1 MLRVFPFAP
10 KTPRE
15 PRVQQERASCDL
27 LLAAAVPTLYLENPF
42 RRLGLSVLATPRE
55 VLRRVDE
62 LKLSLEL
69 GTVSTPWAFAPERE
83 LTESDIR
90 DAAQKLKSPRDR
102 LIAEFFWFWPDSF
115 PLGAPDPALDS
126 LDRGETLP
134 ALEIW
139 LRNAEEGSRVAR
151 HNLAVYHHLLALD
164 WEQHPET
171 EACRLPEVWPQ
182 ALQYWQRLADDE
194 TLWTLLAQRVEKIGD
209 AQLSTAFVA
218 EFRSSLPAAIAK
230 INALLLILD
239 AEHGRN
245 ERVALHGSLINLIH
259 RDGAGVRRTL
269 EASAAPLARRID
281 NFVAT
286 ARQDANDES
295 VPALSVARA
304 LIQNCDADLRL
315 VETLCGGEEA
325 YTELSSSVA
334 DAVLICL
341 VTHQRRT
348 DEDQPC
354 LTPLVYLLNMT
365 VTPELRQRLEE
376 TYDVIRGNVTV
387 AARGEAG
394 PNEAS
399 ELARDHRMIAE
410 IIIPQLDSLA
420 LSPAGRTQF
429 TSRLAEWLEALAA
442 AAWPGS
448 DDLAL
453 ADAVLATASTLPC
466 EPAVRARLEARRAEL
481 QPDLLR
487 QKKSLW
493 LERAGHLLAIDAEGV
508 SFDDQR
514 LVLTEITGLRHGTQA
529 AGGWVVAW
537 CSEEQVFALDAAT
550 FFSGDTAAEDYAAV
564 VASLEYFVV
573 PELVARLAAALR
585 GNATILIGDTSL
597 SGAGLSF
604 PGSGP
609 EAPENPV
616 PYLRLEHRVADGFF
630 TVTDV
635 ENPVK
640 IHRHALSEV
649 WNAVVA
655 GSVIDAL
662 ARDANSI
669 SP

>member
-10 KTPRE
+10 KTLRE
-15 PRVQQERASCDL
+15 PRVQPEHASCDL
-27 LLAAAVPTLYLENPF
+27 LLSVAVPTLYLENPF
-42 RRLGLSVLATPRE
+42 RRLGLSVLASPRE

-69 GTVSTPWAFAPERE
+69 GTVSTPWAFAPEQE

-90 DAAQKLKSPRDR
+90 DAAQKLKSPRER
-102 LIAEFFWFWPDSF
+102 FVAEFFWFWPESY
-115 PLGAPDPALDS
+115 PLAGTDEALVALDQ
-126 LDRGETLP
+126 GETLP
-134 ALEIW
+134 ALEVW
-139 LRNAEEGSRVAR
+139 LRRAEEGSRVAR

-182 ALQYWQRLADDE
+182 ALHYWQRLADDE
-194 TLWTLLAQRVEKIGD
+194 ALWTLLAQRVEKIGD
-209 AQLSTAFVA
+209 AQLSPGFVA

-230 INALLLILD
+230 INAQLLILD
-239 AEHGRN
+239 AEKGRN
-245 ERVALHGSLINLIH
+245 ERVALQASLINLIH

-281 NFVAT
+281 SFVAT

-315 VETLCGGEEA
+315 VETLCGGEET

-334 DAVLICL
+334 DAVLTCL

-376 TYDVIRGNVTV
+376 TYDVIRGNVSVV
-387 AARGEAG
+387 ASGQDT

-410 IIIPQLDSLA
+410 IIIPQLDTLG
-420 LSPAGRTQF
+420 LNPTGRAQF
-429 TSRLAEWLEALAA
+429 TSRLVEWLEALAA

-448 DDLAL
+448 DDLNL
-453 ADAVLATASTLPC
+453 ADAVLATASTLPS
-466 EPAVRARLEARRAEL
+466 EPVVRARLEARRAEL
-481 QPDLLR
+481 QPGLLR

-493 LERAGHLLAIDAEGV
+493 LERAGHVLAINAEGV

-514 LVLTEITGLRHGTQA
+514 LALTEITGLRHGRA
-529 AGGWVVAW
+529 ASGETVVAW
-537 CSEEQVFALDAAT
+537 SSEEQVFVLDSAS
-550 FFSGDTAAEDYAAV
+550 FFSGDTAADDYAAS
-564 VASLEYFVV
+564 VASLEYFLV
-573 PELVARLAAALR
+573 PELAARLLAAIR
-585 GNATILIGDTSL
+585 NQATILIGETSL
-597 SGAGLSF
+597 SRSGLGF
-604 PGSGP
+604 PEPGSDGT
-609 EAPENPV
+609 ENAV
-616 PYLRLEHRVADGFF
+616 PYSRLEHRVADGFF
-630 TVTDV
+630 TVSDV

-640 IHRHALSEV
+640 IHRHALSDV

-662 ARDANSI
+662 AREANSV

>member
-15 PRVQQERASCDL
+15 PRVHQERASCDL

-42 RRLGLSVLATPRE
+42 RRLGLSALATPRE

-69 GTVSTPWAFAPERE
+69 GTASTPWAFAPDRE
-83 LTESDIR
+83 ITVAEIR
-90 DAAQKLKSPRDR
+90 DAAQKLKSPRER
-102 LIAEFFWFWPDSF
+102 LIAEFFWFWPESY
-115 PLGAPDPALDS
+115 PLSAPDEALAA

-134 ALEIW
+134 ALDVW
-139 LRNAEEGSRVAR
+139 LRRAEEGSRVAY

-164 WEQHPET
+164 WEQHPEA

-194 TLWTLLAQRVEKIGD
+194 PLWMLLAQRVERISD
-209 AQLSTAFVA
+209 AQLSADFVA
-218 EFRSSLPAAIAK
+218 ALRSSLPAAIAK
-230 INALLLILD
+230 INATLLILD

-245 ERVALHGSLINLIH
+245 ERVALHASLINLIH

-281 NFVAT
+281 SFVAT
-286 ARQDANDES
+286 ARLDANDES

-334 DAVLICL
+334 DAALTCL

-376 TYDVIRGNVTV
+376 TYDVIRGNVG
-387 AARGEAG
+387 ASASGED
-394 PNEAS
+394 PNNAAS
-399 ELARDHRMIAE
+399 ELARDHRMIAG
-410 IIIPQLDSLA
+410 IILPQLDTLL
-420 LSPAGRTQF
+420 LSPAGRFQF
-429 TSRLAEWLEALAA
+429 TSRLAEWLEALAN

-448 DDLAL
+448 GELAL

-466 EPAVRARLEARRAEL
+466 EPVTRARLEARRKEIE
-481 QPDLLR
+481 PELLR

-493 LERAGHLLAIDAEGV
+493 LERTGHVLAVNAEGV

-514 LVLTEITGLRHGTQA
+514 LPLTEITGLRYGTTTD
-529 AGGWVVAW
+529 GGTILAW
-537 CSEEQVFALDAAT
+537 CSEAQVFELDSSA
-550 FFSGDTAAEDYAAV
+550 FFSGDTAAADYAAV
-564 VASLEYFVV
+564 VASFAHFVV
-573 PELVARLAAALR
+573 PELVARLVAAVR
-585 GNATILIGDTSL
+585 HHATILIGETSL
-597 SGAGLSF
+597 STAGLGF
-604 PGSGP
+604 PAT
-609 EAPENPV
+609 APDVTEDPV
-616 PYLRLEHRVADGFF
+616 PYLRLEHRENDGFF
-630 TVTDV
+630 ILTDV

-640 IHRHALSEV
+640 NHRHALSEV

-655 GSVIDAL
+655 GSVIDEL
-662 ARDANSI
+662 AGGGNPV

>member
-15 PRVQQERASCDL
+15 PRVRQEQASCEL
-27 LLAAAVPTLYLENPF
+27 LLAAAGPTLYLENPF

-69 GTVSTPWAFAPERE
+69 GTVATPWAFAPERE
-83 LTESDIR
+83 PTVSDIR
-90 DAAQKLKSPRDR
+90 DAAQKLKAPRDR
-102 LIAEFFWFWPDSF
+102 LIAEFFWFWPESY
-115 PLGAPDPALDS
+115 PLGAPDEALAA

-134 ALEIW
+134 ALEVW
-139 LRNAEEGSRVAR
+139 LRSAEEGSRVAR

-194 TLWTLLAQRVEKIGD
+194 PLWTLLAQRVERIGD
-209 AQLSTAFVA
+209 AQLSAGFIA

-230 INALLLILD
+230 INAMLLIHD

-281 NFVAT
+281 SFVST

-295 VPALSVARA
+295 MPALNVART

-315 VETLCGGEEA
+315 IETLCGGEEA

-334 DAVLICL
+334 DVALTCL

-376 TYDVIRGNVTV
+376 TYDVIRGNVGV
-387 AARGEAG
+387 SASGDNV
-394 PNEAS
+394 PKDVS

-420 LSPAGRTQF
+420 LSAAGRFQF
-429 TSRLAEWLEALAA
+429 TSRLVEWLEALAA

-448 DDLAL
+448 DDLNL
-453 ADAVLATASTLPC
+453 ADAVLATAATLPC
-466 EPAVRARLEARRAEL
+466 EPAVRTRLEARRAEIEPGL
-481 QPDLLR
+481 IR

-493 LERAGHLLAIDAEGV
+493 LERGNHVLVIDADGV
-508 SFDDQR
+508 SFDNQR
-514 LVLTEITGLRHGTQA
+514 LAYTEITGWRHGLTT
-529 AGGWVVAW
+529 AGEAILAW
-537 CSEEQVFALDAAT
+537 CSDEQVFVLDPT
-550 FFSGDTAAEDYAAV
+550 GFFNGDTAAADYTAIVAAF
-564 VASLEYFVV
+564 EYFVA
-573 PELVARLAAALR
+573 PELVARLLDAIR
-585 GNATILIGDTSL
+585 HNATILIGETRL
-597 SGAGLSF
+597 SNSGLGF
-604 PGSGP
+604 PESTP
-609 EAPENPV
+609 AVTENPV
-616 PYLRLEHRVADGFF
+616 PYVRLEHRTNDGFL
-630 TVTDV
+630 VITDV

-662 ARDANSI
+662 ARDANPVS
-669 SP
+669 S